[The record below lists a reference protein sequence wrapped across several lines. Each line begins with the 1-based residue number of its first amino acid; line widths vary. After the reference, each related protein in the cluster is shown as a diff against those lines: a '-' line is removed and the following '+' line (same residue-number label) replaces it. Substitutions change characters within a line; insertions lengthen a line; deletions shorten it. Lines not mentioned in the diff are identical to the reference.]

1 MQATN
6 LSITWGTTKFRS
18 WKLPGSTI
26 NCGTE
31 EERSIWFS
39 KGQNM
44 EKDQSLDKQE
54 IVKGE
59 QSKVLSAEGIAPL
72 ILDIINSVHE
82 EDLCNKFAT
91 GLWCIW
97 RQQND
102 KFWRNQ
108 VQPTQI
114 TIQQAFQHLEEW
126 KDARQQ
132 QSQSHVMQIL
142 DNQCEWKKPS
152 FGYLKCNVDA
162 IIFNQDQQFGNGM
175 CIRDHNGQFI
185 QAKTWFQGVSDP
197 TIAEACGLYQ
207 AMEWLKESYNNNII
221 SELDNKFVVDDFNHN
236 NKDLSYLASILRL
249 VFDVIDD
256 DMV

>member
-1 MQATN
+1 MELWRMKVPPKFKQ
-6 LSITWGTTKFRS
+6 LIWGILRNCLPSRS
-18 WKLPGSTI
+18 RLRDKRVLCPLP
-26 NCGTE
+26 C
-31 EERSIWFS
+31 
-39 KGQNM
+39 
-44 EKDQSLDKQE
+44 
-54 IVKGE
+54 
-59 QSKVLSAEGIAPL
+59 IAPL

-162 IIFNQDQQFGNGM
+162 TIFNQDQQFGNGM

>member
-1 MQATN
+1 
-6 LSITWGTTKFRS
+6 
-18 WKLPGSTI
+18 
-26 NCGTE
+26 
-31 EERSIWFS
+31 
-39 KGQNM
+39 M

-162 IIFNQDQQFGNGM
+162 TIFNQDQQFGNGM